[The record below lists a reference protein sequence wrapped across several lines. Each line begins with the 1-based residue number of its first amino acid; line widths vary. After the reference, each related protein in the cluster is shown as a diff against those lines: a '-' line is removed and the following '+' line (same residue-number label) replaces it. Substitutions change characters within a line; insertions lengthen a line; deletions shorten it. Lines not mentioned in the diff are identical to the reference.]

1 MQLLT
6 KKMQSFGCSLARTE
20 ATKNGVKCSYS
31 SMRYSIVES
40 AILITV
46 AAISLN
52 LEPVN
57 NASKIEA
64 LKDELTVAE
73 SKRADLEYKTKRWL
87 VKLDDNFDDDMWN
100 ITSR

>member
-1 MQLLT
+1 M
-6 KKMQSFGCSLARTE
+6 
-20 ATKNGVKCSYS
+20 
-31 SMRYSIVES
+31 ES